1 MELDFNQQEGY
12 YAVPF
17 SIVGL
22 FVTNKEVE
30 ESIREEITPEELERL
45 QDIVAKMLF
54 KSGVSVALY
63 PGVVPP
69 DQAVE
74 AVNELEELIMGE
86 GEE

>member
-1 MELDFNQQEGY
+1 MNFEEEQKGY

-22 FVTNKEVE
+22 FLTTKEVE
-30 ESIREEITPEELERL
+30 ESIREEISPEELEKL
-45 QDIVAKMLF
+45 QELVGKMLF
-54 KSGVSVALY
+54 NQGVTVTLY

-69 DQAVE
+69 EQAVE
-74 AVNELEELIMGE
+74 AVNELEDLIMGE